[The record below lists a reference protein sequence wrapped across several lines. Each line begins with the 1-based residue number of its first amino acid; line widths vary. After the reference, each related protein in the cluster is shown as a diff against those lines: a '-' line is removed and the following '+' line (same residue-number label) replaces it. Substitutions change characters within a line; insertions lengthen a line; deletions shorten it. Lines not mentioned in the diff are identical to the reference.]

1 MVKKSKNPLDELKI
15 KPPAKGAFEIETEEH
30 YPKLHTL
37 TIASGKRGGGKSVGV
52 ANYVSA
58 CLKKGYF
65 DKVWCITPTY
75 ASNKEIW
82 NMVPIEEENVFEP
95 TKTCMKE
102 LADLVMKEREAWE
115 QFLSLKEQYEQY
127 LKDMKD
133 KKLDLSDKNVL
144 DRLLEYEE
152 HKFFDDKPVWMYR
165 NEVPPRLAVII
176 DDCVGSDLMRLP
188 SSNLVNT
195 CIKHRH
201 LGDGLGL
208 SMFMLVQSYACRE
221 GVPRAIRENCTH
233 LMLFRIAQEQQIK
246 KVFEEADLDMS
257 YEEFYGIIKEVHEEP
272 FAFFFMDFAP
282 KKPEYRFRKNF
293 DEFIIPT
300 TSASDDH
307 RK

>member
-1 MVKKSKNPLDELKI
+1 MTKKKNPLDELKI
-15 KPPAKGAFEIETEEH
+15 KPPAKGAFEIETDEH
-30 YPKLHTL
+30 FPKLHTL

-52 ANYVSA
+52 SNYVRA
-58 CLKKGYF
+58 CCDKGYF

-82 NMVPIEEENVFEP
+82 NIIPIKEENVMEP

-102 LADLVMKEREAWE
+102 LADLVMAERNSWDE
-115 QFLSLKEQYEQY
+115 FLARKKQYEQY

-144 DRLLEYEE
+144 ERLLDYEQHE
-152 HKFFDDKPVWMYR
+152 FFDDKPVWHYR

-188 SSNLVNT
+188 SANLVNT

-201 LGDGLGL
+201 LGNGLGI
-208 SMFMLVQSYACRE
+208 SMFLLVQSYACRE
-221 GVPRAIRENCTH
+221 GVARSIRENCTH

-246 KVFEEADLDMS
+246 KVYEEADVDLS
-257 YEEFYGIIKEVHEEP
+257 YEEFYEIIKEVHEEP
-272 FAFFFMDFAP
+272 YAFFFFDFAP

-293 DEFIIPT
+293 DEFIIPNT
-300 TSASDDH
+300 TAKDDH
-307 RK
+307 KK

>member
-1 MVKKSKNPLDELKI
+1 MVKRNPLEELKI
-15 KPPAKGAFEIETEEH
+15 KPPEKSAFEIPTAEH
-30 YPKLHTL
+30 FPKLHTL
-37 TIASGKRGGGKSVGV
+37 TICSGKRGSGKGVGI
-52 ANYVSA
+52 ANYVRA
-58 CLKKGYF
+58 CYDKGYF

-82 NMVPIEEENVFEP
+82 DMIPIQPENVFEP

-102 LADLVMKEREAWE
+102 LADLVMAERNSWDE
-115 QFLSLKEQYEQY
+115 FLARKKQYEQY

-144 DRLLEYEE
+144 ERLLDYEQHE
-152 HKFFDDKPVWMYR
+152 FFDDKPVWHYR

-188 SSNLVNT
+188 SANLVNT

-201 LGDGLGL
+201 LGNGLGV
-208 SMFMLVQSYACRE
+208 SIFMLVQSYACRE
-221 GVPRAIRENCTH
+221 GVARSIRENCTH

-246 KVFEEADLDMS
+246 KVYEEADVDLS
-257 YEEFYGIIKEVHEEP
+257 YEEFYEIIKDVHEEP
-272 FAFFFMDFAP
+272 YAFFFFDFCP

-293 DEFIIPT
+293 YEFIIPN
-300 TSASDDH
+300 TSAQDDH
-307 RK
+307 KK